1 VEALGPVDLPIT
13 RRGKHLNY
21 HAGKSNYMI
30 WMCNTVEPPI
40 TDTLING
47 HLQ

>member
-1 VEALGPVDLPIT
+1 MYRYVYNIIENETRYAVEALGPVDLPIT

-30 WMCNTVEPPI
+30 
-40 TDTLING
+40 
-47 HLQ
+47 